1 MEVHIGMF
9 HPNANRVIL
18 TFEKRVQGAEVTK
31 LKADERDDLKMWARI
46 HVRGGYEEAD
56 EIEEIL
62 FELTEDFE
70 TPMSERDRRIEVRN
84 ALIGAAQALV
94 DEQDSWPV
102 LTDYDRLELAMDTLE
117 DNGVVARANFTCCG
131 NCGAAE
137 IGAEI
142 EDYEALGQVARGYV
156 FFHQQDTE
164 SAVEGH
170 GLYFSYGAAHSEHD
184 AAHIAIAQELFD
196 LLVAVGL
203 KPHWDGKIDHRVGVV
218 LDWKRRWVDGVPTP
232 LKRWSF

>member
-1 MEVHIGMF
+1 M
-9 HPNANRVIL
+9 NR
-18 TFEKRVQGAEVTK
+18 
-31 LKADERDDLKMWARI
+31 LKADERDDLKMWAHI
-46 HVRGGYEEAD
+46 HVRGGYEEID

-70 TPMSERDRRIEVRN
+70 TAMSERDRRVEVRQ
-84 ALIGAAQALV
+84 ALVTAVQALV
-94 DEQDSWPV
+94 DEQESWPV

-117 DNGVVARANFTCCG
+117 DNGVVARQNFTCCG

-137 IGAEI
+137 IGTEI
-142 EDYEALGQVARGYV
+142 EDYEAMGHQARGYV

-170 GLYFSYGAAHSEHD
+170 GLYFSYGAAHSELD

-196 LLVAVGL
+196 LLQAVGL

-218 LDWKRRWVDGVPTP
+218 LDWKRRWVDEVPMP

>member
-1 MEVHIGMF
+1 M
-9 HPNANRVIL
+9 
-18 TFEKRVQGAEVTK
+18 TK

-62 FELTEDFE
+62 FELTEDFD

-84 ALIGAAQALV
+84 ALIGAAQTLV

-142 EDYEALGQVARGYV
+142 EDYEALGHVARGYV

>member
-1 MEVHIGMF
+1 M
-9 HPNANRVIL
+9 NR
-18 TFEKRVQGAEVTK
+18 
-31 LKADERDDLKMWARI
+31 LKADERNDLKLWAHI
-46 HVRGGYEEAD
+46 HVRSGYEEIE

-70 TPMSERDRRIEVRN
+70 TSMSDRDRRIAVRDV
-84 ALIGAAQALV
+84 LVGAVQTLV
-94 DEQDSWPV
+94 DEQESWPV
-102 LTDYDRLELAMDTLE
+102 LTDYDRLELAMDMLE

-137 IGAEI
+137 IGTEI
-142 EDYEALGQVARGYV
+142 EDYETMGDKARGYV

-170 GLYFSYGAAHSEHD
+170 GLYFSYGAAHSELD

-196 LLVAVGL
+196 VLQAVGL

-218 LDWKRRWVDGVPTP
+218 LDWKRRWTDDVPVP

>member
-1 MEVHIGMF
+1 M
-9 HPNANRVIL
+9 
-18 TFEKRVQGAEVTK
+18 TK

-62 FELTEDFE
+62 LELTEDFD

-84 ALIGAAQALV
+84 ALITATQVLV
-94 DEQDSWPV
+94 EEQESWPV

-137 IGAEI
+137 IAAEI

-170 GLYFSYGAAHSEHD
+170 GLYFSYGAAHSDHD

-196 LLVAVGL
+196 LLVGVGL

>member
-1 MEVHIGMF
+1 MF

>member
-1 MEVHIGMF
+1 M
-9 HPNANRVIL
+9 
-18 TFEKRVQGAEVTK
+18 TK

-84 ALIGAAQALV
+84 ALIGAAQTLV

>member
-1 MEVHIGMF
+1 M
-9 HPNANRVIL
+9 
-18 TFEKRVQGAEVTK
+18 TK

-62 FELTEDFE
+62 YELTEDFE

-84 ALIGAAQALV
+84 ALIGAAQTLV